1 MSCFPFSLVA
11 AVVGFVWVGTG
22 IGQEID
28 APYPGAAPL
37 VADQEFQ
44 LFQALEA
51 AASAGVPAEVAQ
63 ASFSLS
69 TFLTDS
75 APGNV
80 AHHLGTGAAETL
92 QTKVVNADSLV
103 PAFLASLDEE
113 RLDRLAEAVGSD
125 LAGIVYRDSLLARL
139 SETSSEEVEYHFVAH
154 EHPDGSLTYY
164 EVHRPFLDI
173 GTLRWLDGTR
183 IRMIRLFPSGQKP

>member
-80 AHHLGTGAAETL
+80 AHHLGTRAAETL
-92 QTKVVNADSLV
+92 QTKKPPKN
-103 PAFLASLDEE
+103 
-113 RLDRLAEAVGSD
+113 
-125 LAGIVYRDSLLARL
+125 L
-139 SETSSEEVEYHFVAH
+139 SIC
-154 EHPDGSLTYY
+154 SLTMFIS
-164 EVHRPFLDI
+164 RA
-173 GTLRWLDGTR
+173 
-183 IRMIRLFPSGQKP
+183 KPLLVSPANF